1 MAALTLTE
9 LINVLN
15 DCNGYA
21 DPVEP
26 SDDLADVTFDE
37 LGFDSLTRLNA
48 VLQLERTHGI
58 KLPEDV
64 VSEAKTPGQLL
75 DLINTQLA

>member
-9 LINVLN
+9 LIDVLN
-15 DCNGYA
+15 GCNGYA

-26 SDDLADVTFDE
+26 GDDLADVTFDE

-58 KLPEDV
+58 TLSEDV
-64 VSEAKTPGQLL
+64 VSEAKTPGRLL
-75 DLINTQLA
+75 DLVNARLA